1 MLRDPSKN
9 NSELCPTTEEV
20 FKTKSLMVMTLKL
33 KGVDGNGLLVQVVAD
48 VEDVEGPAPC
58 NQLLGR

>member
-1 MLRDPSKN
+1 MLRDPSKKQFRAL
-9 NSELCPTTEEV
+9 SDYGG
-20 FKTKSLMVMTLKL
+20 SLQNIMVMTLKL